1 MLLRNY
7 DNIMTARQ
15 TIITKPGY
23 ISTDTE
29 KFEDGHLNVTS
40 IYGSKNALYSS
51 SSSWGFL
58 PLQCFMETPMD
69 SFTGMLSGGGTSLIC
84 GGGDGPVSYDDSKLS
99 SPFSSSEMSYT
110 VGSAKVEKEYKD
122 GTWTSTYTRVVTAL
136 GGERTIREIGAV
148 TQYYTSNNT
157 VSYCLAYRKVL
168 ENEIVVPEN
177 GSVVLTFTT
186 TVSANPNKPIEHNAS
201 ATLVE

>member
-7 DNIMTARQ
+7 DNIMAARQ
-15 TIITKPGY
+15 IIIIKQGY

-29 KFEDGHLNVTS
+29 KFEDGHLNVTDL
-40 IYGSKNALYSS
+40 YGNKNVLYS

-58 PLQCFMETPMD
+58 PFQCFTETPMN
-69 SFTGMLSGGGTSLIC
+69 SFTELRNGGTSLIC
-84 GGGDGPVSYDDSKLS
+84 GGGDTPVSYDDSKLS

-122 GTWTSTYTRVVTAL
+122 GAWISTYSRVITAL
-136 GGERTIREIGAV
+136 GSERTIREIGVV
-148 TQYYTSNNT
+148 TEHYTSNN
-157 VSYCLAYRKVL
+157 SLSSCLVYRKVL
-168 ENEIVVPEN
+168 DNEIVVPEN

-186 TVSANPNKPIEHNAS
+186 TVSANPNKPSYDATAS
-201 ATLVE
+201 LEK

>member
-7 DNIMTARQ
+7 DNIMAARQ
-15 TIITKPGY
+15 TIITKPEY

-40 IYGSKNALYSS
+40 IYGSKNALYSA
-51 SSSWGFL
+51 SSWGFL
-58 PLQCFMETPMD
+58 PFQYFMETPMN
-69 SFTGMLSGGGTSLIC
+69 SFSGMLSGGGTSLVC
-84 GGGDGPVSYDDSKLS
+84 GGGDAPVSYDDSKLS

-148 TQYYTSNNT
+148 TQYYTSNNS
-157 VSYCLAYRKVL
+157 VSYCFVYRKVL

-186 TVSANPNKPIEHNAS
+186 TVSANPNKPVSYDATAS
-201 ATLVE
+201 LEK